1 MEDEYTSDNQK
12 YRAERSGEH
21 IADDSA
27 MNPLVIA
34 LGGNAISP
42 EGEADTIENQFRHV
56 RATAQ
61 RVATL
66 VQDGWDRIVITHGN
80 GPQVGNVV
88 RRVEHSRDI
97 APWLSLDICVADTQ
111 GGMGYMIQQCLN
123 NALAKAGLTMSAAT
137 VVTEVVVDASDPAF
151 GRPSKPIGPDH
162 KLVPSPNPL
171 RVVEAAA
178 IAGLMN
184 AGILV
189 VAGGGGGV
197 PVVEGPDGLHGVEA
211 VVDKDLTAGLIAR
224 AVGAGMLVIL
234 TDVDGVYSDFG
245 TEQAKILRTI
255 SSDDLRQVG
264 RFEEGSM
271 GPKVE
276 AACRFVEAGGEKAV
290 IAALDDLIDA
300 VAGRAGTTVTRN

>member
-1 MEDEYTSDNQK
+1 
-12 YRAERSGEH
+12 
-21 IADDSA
+21 

-56 RATAQ
+56 RAAAM
-61 RVATL
+61 RIATL
-66 VQDGWDRIVITHGN
+66 VKGGWDRIVITHGN

-97 APWLSLDICVADTQ
+97 APWLPLDICVADTQ

-123 NALAKAGLTMSAAT
+123 NALAKAGLSMSAAT
-137 VVTEVVVDASDPAF
+137 VVTQVVVDASDPAF
-151 GRPSKPIGPDH
+151 GHPSKPIGPDS

-171 RVVEAAA
+171 GVVEAAA

-197 PVVEGPDGLHGVEA
+197 PVVEGPDGLRGVEA
-211 VVDKDLTAGLIAR
+211 VVDKDLTAGLLAR
-224 AVGAGMLVIL
+224 AVGAQMLVIL

-245 TEQAKILRTI
+245 TAQAKIMRTI
-255 SSDDLRQVG
+255 SAADLRRVG

-276 AACRFVEAGGEKAV
+276 AACQFVEAGGEKAV

-300 VAGRAGTTVTRN
+300 VAGRSGTTVTSAS